1 MACGRNFYDA
11 KEALNNYDD
20 SMVQEE
26 LEFFIDWNKGNSR
39 LTIHSAWKISNLRPM
54 ASKKFQN
61 LGNLIKTVLILL
73 WLRFE
78 NSWERNCQ

>member
-26 LEFFIDWNKGNSR
+26 LEFFID
-39 LTIHSAWKISNLRPM
+39 
-54 ASKKFQN
+54 
-61 LGNLIKTVLILL
+61 
-73 WLRFE
+73 
-78 NSWERNCQ
+78 

>member
-11 KEALNNYDD
+11 MEALNNYDD

-26 LEFFIDWNKGNSR
+26 LEFFIDSNKGNST

-54 ASKKFQN
+54 ASEKFQN
-61 LGNLIKTVLILL
+61 LGNLIETVLILL
-73 WLRFE
+73 LLRFE
-78 NSWERNCQ
+78 YSWERNCQ